1 MGFTTAVNLRVA
13 GSGERACPVLP
24 VDDHAAAEA
33 EEHQQARYYPEGAL
47 EPLIL
52 VRPEACVAG
61 VAGIVVDGDMRPGCQ
76 VFTPA
81 FLVLHGPAAGRPV
94 PDRGVV
100 VSGTAAGVGVA
111 NVVFGRGGHHADGG
125 LVVGGEVVAVRQQG
139 NAGSDAG
146 CHKDRDD
153 GCRQARMGH
162 LGHES
167 AHAPFLRGA
176 AAPFRPHSPPMLPY
190 RVDGISQA
198 RIMSPHDDPYGDER
212 LQPATKDRDEQVTG
226 DDGARRIPGNSP
238 GAR

>member
-33 EEHQQARYYPEGAL
+33 EEHQQARYYPEDAL

-61 VAGIVVDGDMRPGCQ
+61 VAVIVVDGDMRPGCQ

-94 PDRGVV
+94 PDPGVV

-111 NVVFGRGGHHADGG
+111 NAPHLRPRRSPRRRWPGGGWRSGGRSPAGQR
-125 LVVGGEVVAVRQQG
+125 RQ
-139 NAGSDAG
+139 
-146 CHKDRDD
+146 
-153 GCRQARMGH
+153 
-162 LGHES
+162 
-167 AHAPFLRGA
+167 
-176 AAPFRPHSPPMLPY
+176 
-190 RVDGISQA
+190 
-198 RIMSPHDDPYGDER
+198 
-212 LQPATKDRDEQVTG
+212 
-226 DDGARRIPGNSP
+226 
-238 GAR
+238 